1 MAAISSLPYAALR
14 GASEWRPSS
23 TAAVDSGAV
32 VLTARPRRGSR
43 SVARCVATAFLHPL
57 PPRPSAKLDR
67 GRRPL
72 LSPPAPGLPFTAER
86 RHHCRGHPHGAAGAS
101 ISLPRSL
108 LSQSRRRYSSLAGA
122 FASADVPPT
131 VAETKQNFLKS
142 YKRPIPSI
150 YSTVLQELLVQQHLM
165 RYKRTYQYDPV
176 FGLGFVTVYDQLME
190 GYPSNE
196 DRDSIFKAY
205 ITALNEDPDQ
215 YRADA
220 QKMEEWARSQ
230 NGNSLVDF
238 SSRDGEIEAILKDIS
253 ERAKGK
259 GNFSYSRFF
268 AVGLFR
274 LLELANATEPTVL
287 DKVVID
293 LSEHFRDLD
302 VYRNILSKLVQ
313 AKELLKEYVD
323 SDRKLTQLNYI
334 GREKK
339 KREER
344 SETPKPNEAVTK
356 FDGNLYS
363 RRH

>member
-1 MAAISSLPYAALR
+1 MVAISSLPFAALR

-23 TAAVDSGAV
+23 TAAAVSGAV
-32 VLTARPRRGSR
+32 LLSARARRGTR
-43 SVARCVATAFLHPL
+43 SVVRYVATV
-57 PPRPSAKLDR
+57 
-67 GRRPL
+67 G
-72 LSPPAPGLPFTAER
+72 
-86 RHHCRGHPHGAAGAS
+86 
-101 ISLPRSL
+101 
-108 LSQSRRRYSSLAGA
+108 
-122 FASADVPPT
+122 DVPPT
-131 VAETKQNFLKS
+131 VAETKLNFLKS

-196 DRDSIFKAY
+196 DRDFIFKAY
-205 ITALNEDPDQ
+205 ITALNENPDQ
-215 YRADA
+215 Y
-220 QKMEEWARSQ
+220 
-230 NGNSLVDF
+230 
-238 SSRDGEIEAILKDIS
+238 RDGEIESILKDIS

-287 DKVVID
+287 DKLCAALNVNKSSVD
-293 LSEHFRDLD
+293 RDLD

-323 SDRKLTQLNYI
+323 
-334 GREKK
+334 REKK

-344 SETPKPNEAVTK
+344 SEAPKPNEVVTK
-356 FDGNLYS
+356 FDGDLYS
-363 RRH
+363 MRH

>member
-1 MAAISSLPYAALR
+1 MAAISSLPFAALR
-14 GASEWRPSS
+14 GAAEWRPSS
-23 TAAVDSGAV
+23 TAAAVSGAV
-32 VLTARPRRGSR
+32 VLSARSRRGSR
-43 SVARCVATAFLHPL
+43 SVVRCVA
-57 PPRPSAKLDR
+57 
-67 GRRPL
+67 
-72 LSPPAPGLPFTAER
+72 
-86 RHHCRGHPHGAAGAS
+86 AAG
-101 ISLPRSL
+101 
-108 LSQSRRRYSSLAGA
+108 
-122 FASADVPPT
+122 DVPPT
-131 VAETKQNFLKS
+131 VAETKLNFLKS

-150 YSTVLQELLVQQHLM
+150 YSAVLQELLVQQHLM

-196 DRDSIFKAY
+196 DRDSIFRAY

-220 QKMEEWARSQ
+220 LKMEEWARSQ
-230 NGNSLVDF
+230 NGSSLYDF

-287 DKVVID
+287 DKLCTALNVSKRSVD
-293 LSEHFRDLD
+293 RDLD

-323 SDRKLTQLNYI
+323 
-334 GREKK
+334 REKK

-363 RRH
+363 MRH

>member
-1 MAAISSLPYAALR
+1 MAAISSLPFAALR
-14 GASEWRPSS
+14 GAAEWRPST
-23 TAAVDSGAV
+23 TASAVSSAV
-32 VLTARPRRGSR
+32 VLSARSRRGSR
-43 SVARCVATAFLHPL
+43 SVVRCVATA
-57 PPRPSAKLDR
+57 
-67 GRRPL
+67 G
-72 LSPPAPGLPFTAER
+72 
-86 RHHCRGHPHGAAGAS
+86 
-101 ISLPRSL
+101 
-108 LSQSRRRYSSLAGA
+108 
-122 FASADVPPT
+122 DVPPT
-131 VAETKQNFLKS
+131 VSETKLNFLKS

-196 DRDSIFKAY
+196 DRDSIFRTY

-220 QKMEEWARSQ
+220 LKMEEWARSQ
-230 NGNSLVDF
+230 NGSSLVDF

-287 DKVVID
+287 DKLCTALNVSKRSVD
-293 LSEHFRDLD
+293 RDLD

-323 SDRKLTQLNYI
+323 
-334 GREKK
+334 REKK

-363 RRH
+363 TRH